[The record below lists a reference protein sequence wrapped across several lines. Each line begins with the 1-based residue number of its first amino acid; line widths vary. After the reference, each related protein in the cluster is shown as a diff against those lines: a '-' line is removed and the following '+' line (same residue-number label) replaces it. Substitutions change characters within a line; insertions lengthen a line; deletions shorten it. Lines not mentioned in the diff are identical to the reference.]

1 MLERDLSFKRWKKKV
16 RRFLGLFLSLQQGGK
31 QLDNRLAMGQDPDDD
46 RNEGSDQRPNPV
58 AILVDF
64 SAEGSDLV
72 HDVLDEIFIARDLP
86 DDELQEGRLLRQGW
100 RGSGDG
106 ASETVSAQEVLEARE
121 GRTMLLKTVMS
132 NRGLHA
138 S

>member
-72 HDVLDEIFIARDLP
+72 HDGLDEIFIARDLP
-86 DDELQEGRLLRQGW
+86 DDELQEGRLLRHGW

>member
-1 MLERDLSFKRWKKKV
+1 M
-16 RRFLGLFLSLQQGGK
+16 
-31 QLDNRLAMGQDPDDD
+31 DNRLAMGQDPDDD

-86 DDELQEGRLLRQGW
+86 DNVLQEGRLLRPGW

-106 ASETVSAQEVLEARE
+106 ESETVSAQEVLEAER
-121 GRTMLLKTVMS
+121 RKTHVIKTVMS

>member
-1 MLERDLSFKRWKKKV
+1 M
-16 RRFLGLFLSLQQGGK
+16 
-31 QLDNRLAMGQDPDDD
+31 DNRLAMGQDPDAD

-72 HDVLDEIFIARDLP
+72 HDGLDEIFIARDLP
-86 DDELQEGRLLRQGW
+86 DDVLQEGRLLRHGW

-106 ASETVSAQEVLEARE
+106 ASETVSAQEVLESRD
-121 GRTMLLKTVMS
+121 GRTMLRKAVRLNGGYNHTNVAGTKAKVI
-132 NRGLHA
+132 NA
-138 S
+138 VYEPF